1 METVLLYVLGVL
13 IVIVGLAISIGLH
26 EIGHLVPAK
35 KFGVRVSQ
43 YMIGFGP
50 TIASWRRGETEYG
63 LKAIPLGGYI
73 SMAGMF
79 PPAKPG
85 GRARNATTGIFQ
97 TLVQDARSASAQTM
111 TAVDE
116 SRAFYR
122 LAVWKRVVIMLGGP
136 FMNLVL
142 AVVLYGVLLMGFG
155 IPQASTTIGSVS
167 ECVIPATSEQTEC
180 TADDPRAPGAAAG
193 IQPGDRIVSMDGEA
207 ITSWEQ
213 ATALIRASPGDPIA
227 IVVERDGAE
236 VDLSATPL
244 LSERYVLD
252 ENGQIAEGPDGEPL
266 TQQVGFLGIG
276 SATEVVR
283 QPVTAVLPAVG
294 SNIAGVVDII
304 LHLPQRLIDTVNA
317 AFGTEERDPNGP
329 ISVVGVGRL
338 AGEITSLNS
347 VPVVDRAAA
356 LVGMLASLNI
366 ALFVFNLIPL
376 PPLDGGHV
384 AGALI
389 EGIRR
394 GFAKLFK
401 RPDPGPV
408 DTAKIIPL
416 TLVVVVI
423 LGAMSLLLIYA
434 DIVKPISIL

>member
-1 METVLLYVLGVL
+1 METVLLYVLGIL
-13 IVIVGLAISIGLH
+13 IVVVGLAISIGLH

-85 GRARNATTGIFQ
+85 GRARTATTGIFQ

-122 LAVWKRVVIMLGGP
+122 LPVWKRVVIMLGGP
-136 FMNLVL
+136 VMNLLL
-142 AVVLYGVLLMGFG
+142 AIVLYGVLLLGFG

-180 TADDPRAPGAAAG
+180 AADDPRAPGAAAG
-193 IQPGDRIVSMDGEA
+193 LEPGDRIVSMDGES

-213 ATALIRASPGDPIA
+213 ATALIRASAGDPIA
-227 IVVERDGAE
+227 IVVERDGTE
-236 VDLSATPL
+236 MDLTATPL

-252 ENGQIAEGPDGEPL
+252 DNGQIAE
-266 TQQVGFLGIG
+266 
-276 SATEVVR
+276 
-283 QPVTAVLPAVG
+283 
-294 SNIAGVVDII
+294 
-304 LHLPQRLIDTVNA
+304 
-317 AFGTEERDPNGP
+317 DP
-329 ISVVGVGRL
+329 
-338 AGEITSLNS
+338 
-347 VPVVDRAAA
+347 
-356 LVGMLASLNI
+356 MAS
-366 ALFVFNLIPL
+366 P
-376 PPLDGGHV
+376 
-384 AGALI
+384 
-389 EGIRR
+389 
-394 GFAKLFK
+394 
-401 RPDPGPV
+401 
-408 DTAKIIPL
+408 
-416 TLVVVVI
+416 
-423 LGAMSLLLIYA
+423 
-434 DIVKPISIL
+434 